1 MTDNDIEYS
10 LSEVLDWPVSI
21 AEFNS
26 EVTASELERLLAK
39 QNPDALMRW
48 VFQRSNT
55 PEFMAALDVRD
66 NFYKVLRHLLINIKR
81 AKGYLP
87 YEDGSKRK
95 SYVAIR
101 EATLPYRSVFERLSL
116 LNASIDEYKSFN
128 AMAAEASSCIR
139 EQQQREAGT
148 FLTYTKD
155 TIGSLVAVGDYESG
169 SAEWHHARNSGIG
182 GSDIHK
188 ILKSDPEYGAR
199 DYHSLLLQKVGLSI
213 LPVDDD
219 SRLDKRT
226 AVGRGN
232 AWEEAIRHMYMKN
245 SGKRIAFCKTSWA
258 GIGEF
263 SYCHANFDGLELDD
277 TNTPVGIVEIKTGV
291 HNSSKWG
298 DPEDGFGGMPVGYR
312 QQAIWYAGLAGLK
325 TVTLVAVLDDYD
337 YREYH
342 FNMDDPRAV
351 EEWNRMKIA
360 AAEFWHE
367 VETVK
372 KELAAG
378 VNRFAKKIHKGF
390 PKSVNM
396 KDWAYKVAAYSGDT
410 VEHCYQVVRDAFAK
424 VKKDG
429 SNYSP
434 AQIQSVLTSVYAAHN
449 PSIRKKPIVGIDLET
464 SAASPAKG
472 RILETAIVQLNPDGN
487 VETLLSTLHGISADV
502 IDGVGVGLESLHRIT
517 PDMVANKPEFE
528 DEANVTAIWE
538 ALRGAVLVA
547 HNATFEKEFLAVN
560 LPGFAEALDNGSL
573 LILDTRQ
580 IASHLMVTSIDNSL
594 QSFSEGNGVPYVD
607 AHAAEADTVMMMKA
621 LYNFQSSLHHNGV
634 FVPAPDDHKIH
645 AEIHDVSNMMVRR

>member
-10 LSEVLDWPVSI
+10 IPEVVKWPVSI
-21 AEFNS
+21 EGFDS
-26 EVTASELERLLAK
+26 EVTASELDQLLEK
-39 QNPDALMRW
+39 RDPDALMEW
-48 VFQRSNT
+48 VFQRGT
-55 PEFMAALDVRD
+55 APEFQSALNVRD
-66 NFYKVLRHLLINIKR
+66 KFYSVLQKLLINIKR

-116 LNASIDEYKSFN
+116 LNTSIDEYKSFN
-128 AMAAEASSCIR
+128 AMAAEASSHIR
-139 EQQQREAGT
+139 EQQQRAEGT

-258 GIGEF
+258 GTGEF

-298 DPEDGFGGMPVGYR
+298 DPEDGFAGMPVGYR

-351 EEWNRMKIA
+351 EEWNRMKTT

-378 VNRFAKKIHKGF
+378 VNLFTRKIHKGF
-390 PKSVNM
+390 PKSINM
-396 KDWAYKVAAYSGDT
+396 KEMAHKVAAYSGDT
-410 VEHCYQVVRDAFAK
+410 VEHCYQVVRDAFAE

-434 AQIQSVLTSVYAAHN
+434 TQIQSVLTSVYAAHN

-472 RILETAIVQLNPDGN
+472 RILETAIVRLSPDGN

-528 DEANVTAIWE
+528 DEANVAAIWE

-580 IASHLMVTSIDNSL
+580 IASHLMVTSVDNSL
-594 QSFSEGNGVPYVD
+594 QSFSEDNGVPYVD

-621 LYNFQSSLHHNGV
+621 LYNFQSSLHRNGV
-634 FVPAPDDHKIH
+634 FVPTLVDHE
-645 AEIHDVSNMMVRR
+645 EIHDVSNTMVRR